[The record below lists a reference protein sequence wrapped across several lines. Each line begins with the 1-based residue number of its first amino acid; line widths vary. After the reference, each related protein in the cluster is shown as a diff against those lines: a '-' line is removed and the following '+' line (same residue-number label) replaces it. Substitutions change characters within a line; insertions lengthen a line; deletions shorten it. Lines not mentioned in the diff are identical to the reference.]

1 MIIPWRI
8 VGWAA
13 AGAMAVSAIAGGV
26 AWYGS
31 NKYDEGYAARDVIAV
46 AAELEAAKKAK
57 QETDR
62 LNDLVAYAEA
72 RGKEREKKLQADA
85 TTASNAAGKLRDE
98 IAGLRSRIPYLTEQ
112 AVRKYATTATVILGE
127 CNERYQSVAADA
139 DRFYSDRVKL
149 EEAWPR

>member
-13 AGAMAVSAIAGGV
+13 AGALAVSAIAGGI

-46 AAELEAAKKAK
+46 AAELEATKKAK

-85 TTASNAAGKLRDE
+85 TAASNAAGKLRDE

-112 AVRKYATTATVILGE
+112 AIRQYASAATIVLAE
-127 CNERYQSVAADA
+127 CSQRYEAVAKDA
-139 DRFYSDRVKL
+139 DRFYADRLKL

>member
-13 AGAMAVSAIAGGV
+13 AGALAVSAIAGGI

-46 AAELEAAKKAK
+46 AAELEAAKKSK

-85 TTASNAAGKLRDE
+85 TAASNAAGKLRDE

-112 AVRKYATTATVILGE
+112 ALRA
-127 CNERYQSVAADA
+127 
-139 DRFYSDRVKL
+139 YSDAASVIFAECDAEYTALAKRADEIDSDRQRL
-149 EEAWPR
+149 EDAWPR